1 MKPMRHLRRLPIF
14 AARVLMIAATSTQVA
29 ADTPFITLA
38 STTSTEQSG
47 LFRHIVPQFTAHTGI
62 EVRVVA
68 VGTGQAFAIGRR
80 GDADA
85 LLVHHRAGE
94 DEFVSEGYG
103 TERRDVMYNDFVLV
117 GPRADPAG
125 VAEPSSIKDAL
136 AKIVESASAFASRGD
151 DSGTHRKE
159 LQLWGLA
166 RIDPA
171 GQWYRQLGSGM
182 GPTLNTA
189 AAMDAYVLTDRAT
202 WLSFRNRQGLVILFE
217 GDAPLFNPY
226 GSIPLNP
233 ERFEWVKA
241 DLAQQWHEWLIS
253 EEGQSAIAE
262 YHIDGEPLFF
272 PMSEMPTKGGMN
284 L

>member
-1 MKPMRHLRRLPIF
+1 MRHPRRWPSL
-14 AARVLMIAATSTQVA
+14 ASLLLLLATPSAQVT

-47 LFRHIVPQFTAHTGI
+47 LFRHIVPQFTARTGI

-94 DEFVSEGYG
+94 DAFVAEGYG

-125 VAEPSSIKDAL
+125 VAETRSIQDAL
-136 AKIVESASAFASRGD
+136 AKIAASESAFASRGD

-159 LQLWGLA
+159 LQLWGMA
-166 RIDPA
+166 QIDPA

-189 AAMDAYVLTDRAT
+189 AGMDAYVLTDRAT
-202 WLSFRNRQGLVILFE
+202 WLSFGNRQNLMILFE
-217 GDAPLFNPY
+217 GEASLFNPY

-241 DLAQQWHEWLIS
+241 DLAQQWHAWLVGK
-253 EEGQSAIAE
+253 EGQAAIAGH
-262 YHIDGEPLFF
+262 HIDGAPLFF
-272 PMSEMPTKGGMN
+272 PMSEDRAGRVE
-284 L
+284 

>member
-1 MKPMRHLRRLPIF
+1 MRHLRRLRIV
-14 AARVLMIAATSTQVA
+14 AGLVLLIAVSSAQVTA
-29 ADTPFITLA
+29 NTPFITLA

-47 LFRHIVPQFTAHTGI
+47 LFRHIVPQFTARTGI

-94 DEFVSEGYG
+94 DEFVAEGYG

-125 VAEPSSIKDAL
+125 VAESRSIKDAL
-136 AKIVESASAFASRGD
+136 ARIAESDSAFASRGD

-159 LQLWGLA
+159 LHLWGIA
-166 RIDPA
+166 HVDPA
-171 GQWYRQLGSGM
+171 GRWYRQLGSGM

-189 AAMDAYVLTDRAT
+189 TAMDAYVLTDRAT
-202 WLSFRNRQGLVILFE
+202 WLSFRNRQDLIILFE
-217 GDAPLFNPY
+217 GDESLFNPY

-233 ERFEWVKA
+233 GRFEWVKA
-241 DLAQQWHEWLIS
+241 DLVQQWHEWLIG
-253 EEGQSAIAE
+253 EEGQTAIAE
-262 YHIDGEPLFF
+262 YHIDGEPPFF
-272 PMSEMPTKGGMN
+272 PMSERAQIAEEFR
-284 L
+284 

>member
-1 MKPMRHLRRLPIF
+1 MRHLRRLPSL
-14 AARVLMIAATSTQVA
+14 AALVLLIAASSVQVT

-47 LFRHIVPQFTAHTGI
+47 LFQHIVPKFTARTGI

-94 DEFVSEGYG
+94 DEFVAEGYG

-125 VAEPSSIKDAL
+125 VTETQSIQDAL
-136 AKIVESASAFASRGD
+136 AKIAESESAFASRGD

-159 LQLWGLA
+159 LQLWSMA
-166 RIDPA
+166 DIDPA

-202 WLSFRNRQGLVILFE
+202 WLSFGNRQNLIILFE
-217 GDAPLFNPY
+217 GDALLFNPY

-241 DLAQQWHEWLIS
+241 DLAQQWHGWLVG
-253 EEGQSAIAE
+253 EEGQTAIAE

-272 PMSEMPTKGGMN
+272 PMSESATGRVE
-284 L
+284 

>member
-1 MKPMRHLRRLPIF
+1 MHGLRRLTSL
-14 AARVLMIAATSTQVA
+14 AALVLLVCATLAEAV

-38 STTSTEQSG
+38 STTSTDQSG
-47 LFRHIVPQFTAHTGI
+47 LFQYIIPKFTTRTGI

-94 DEFVSEGYG
+94 DAFVAEGYG

-125 VAEPSSIKDAL
+125 VTEAQSIEDAL
-136 AKIVESASAFASRGD
+136 AQIAESESAFASRGD

-159 LQLWGLA
+159 LQLWRTAGV
-166 RIDPA
+166 DPA
-171 GQWYRQLGSGM
+171 GPWYRQLGSGM

-189 AAMDAYVLTDRAT
+189 AAMDAHVVTDRGT
-202 WLSFRNRQGLVILFE
+202 WLSFGNRQNLVILFE
-217 GDAPLFNPY
+217 GDDSLFNPY

-241 DLAQQWHEWLIS
+241 DLARQWHEWLVS
-253 EEGQSAIAE
+253 EEGQASIAE
-262 YHIDGEPLFF
+262 YQIDGEPVFF
-272 PMSEMPTKGGMN
+272 PVSEPNTSRVE
-284 L
+284 

>member
-1 MKPMRHLRRLPIF
+1 MRHLRRLRIV
-14 AARVLMIAATSTQVA
+14 AGLVLLIAVSSTQVTA
-29 ADTPFITLA
+29 NTPFITLA

-47 LFRHIVPQFTAHTGI
+47 LFRHIVPQFTARTGI

-80 GDADA
+80 GDTDA

-94 DEFVSEGYG
+94 DEFVAEGYG

-125 VAEPSSIKDAL
+125 VAESRSIKDAL
-136 AKIVESASAFASRGD
+136 ARIAESDSAFVSRGD

-159 LQLWGLA
+159 LQMWGIA
-166 RIDPA
+166 DVDPA
-171 GQWYRQLGSGM
+171 GPWYRQLGSGM
-182 GPTLNTA
+182 GPTLNIA

-202 WLSFRNRQGLVILFE
+202 WLSFRNRQDLIILFE
-217 GDAPLFNPY
+217 GDESLFNPY

-233 ERFEWVKA
+233 GRFEWVKA
-241 DLAQQWHEWLIS
+241 DLVQQWHEWLIG
-253 EEGQSAIAE
+253 EEGQTAIAE
-262 YHIDGEPLFF
+262 YHIDGEPPFF
-272 PMSEMPTKGGMN
+272 PMSERAQIAEEFR
-284 L
+284 

>member
-1 MKPMRHLRRLPIF
+1 MRYFRRLF
-14 AARVLMIAATSTQVA
+14 SLVALTFLAGSTAAQAT

-38 STTSTEQSG
+38 STTSTDQSG
-47 LFRHIVPQFTAHTGI
+47 LFQHIVPKFTARTGI

-94 DEFVSEGYG
+94 DAFVAEGYG

-117 GPRADPAG
+117 GPRSDPAG
-125 VAEPSSIKDAL
+125 VTETQSIQDAL
-136 AKIVESASAFASRGD
+136 AKIAESESAFASRGD

-159 LQLWGLA
+159 LQLWQMAGV
-166 RIDPA
+166 DPA

-189 AAMDAYVLTDRAT
+189 AAMDAYVLTDRGT
-202 WLSFRNRQGLVILFE
+202 WLSFGNRQNLVIVFE
-217 GDAPLFNPY
+217 GDDSLFNPY

-233 ERFEWVKA
+233 ERFDWVKA
-241 DLAQQWHEWLIS
+241 DLARQWHEWLIG
-253 EEGQSAIAE
+253 EEGQAAIAE
-262 YHIDGEPLFF
+262 YQIDGEPLFF
-272 PMSEMPTKGGMN
+272 PMSENNTSPVE
-284 L
+284 

>member
-1 MKPMRHLRRLPIF
+1 MAVTTPQCRFLAKSVVL
-14 AARVLMIAATSTQVA
+14 AALVLTAAGPLA
-29 ADTPFITLA
+29 AGTPFIILA

-47 LFRHIVPQFTAHTGI
+47 LFQHIVPQFTARTGI

-94 DEFVSEGYG
+94 EQFVAEGYG
-103 TERRDVMYNDFVLV
+103 SERRDVMYNDFVLI
-117 GPRADPAG
+117 GPRADPAR
-125 VAEPSSIKDAL
+125 VTQADSIQEALVRIAESNW
-136 AKIVESASAFASRGD
+136 AFASRGD

-159 LQLWGLA
+159 RELWGTA
-166 RIDPA
+166 RIEPS
-171 GQWYRQLGSGM
+171 GRWYRQLGSGM

-189 AAMDAYVLTDRAT
+189 AAMDAYVLADRST
-202 WLSFRNRQGLVILFE
+202 WLSFRNRQNLIILFE
-217 GDAPLFNPY
+217 GDESLFNPY

-241 DLAQQWHEWLIS
+241 DLAQQWHEWLVG
-253 EEGQSAIAE
+253 EEGQAAIAE

-272 PMSEMPTKGGMN
+272 PMSESAAGRVE
-284 L
+284 

>member
-1 MKPMRHLRRLPIF
+1 MKPIQHLRRLRSG
-14 AARVLMIAATSTQVA
+14 AALVLLIVVSSAPVA
-29 ADTPFITLA
+29 ANTPFITLA

-47 LFRHIVPQFTAHTGI
+47 LFRHIVPQFTARTGI

-85 LLVHHRAGE
+85 LLVHHRVGE
-94 DEFVSEGYG
+94 DEFVAEGYG

-125 VAEPSSIKDAL
+125 VVESRSIKDAL
-136 AKIVESASAFASRGD
+136 ARIAESGSAFASRGD

-159 LQLWGLA
+159 LQKWGIA
-166 RIDPA
+166 EVDPS
-171 GQWYRQLGSGM
+171 GPWYRQLGSSM

-202 WLSFRNRQGLVILFE
+202 WLSFRNRQDLIILFE
-217 GDAPLFNPY
+217 GDESLFNPY
-226 GSIPLNP
+226 GSILLNP
-233 ERFEWVKA
+233 ERFKWVKA
-241 DLAQQWHEWLIS
+241 DLVQQWHDWLVG
-253 EEGQSAIAE
+253 EEGQTAIAE
-262 YHIDGEPLFF
+262 YRIDGEPLFF
-272 PMSEMPTKGGMN
+272 PMSESAAGRVE
-284 L
+284 

>member
-1 MKPMRHLRRLPIF
+1 MRHLRRLRSV
-14 AARVLMIAATSTQVA
+14 AGLVLLIAVSSTQVTA
-29 ADTPFITLA
+29 NTPFITLA

-47 LFRHIVPQFTAHTGI
+47 LFRHIVPQFTARTGI

-94 DEFVSEGYG
+94 YEFVAEGYG

-125 VAEPSSIKDAL
+125 VAESRSIKDAL
-136 AKIVESASAFASRGD
+136 ARIAESHSAFVSRGD

-159 LQLWGLA
+159 LQKWGIA
-166 RIDPA
+166 DVDPA
-171 GQWYRQLGSGM
+171 GPWYRQLGSGM
-182 GPTLNTA
+182 GPTLNIA
-189 AAMDAYVLTDRAT
+189 AAMDAYALTDRAT
-202 WLSFRNRQGLVILFE
+202 WLSFRNRQNLIILFE
-217 GDAPLFNPY
+217 GDESLFNPY

-233 ERFEWVKA
+233 GRFEWVKA
-241 DLAQQWHEWLIS
+241 DLVQQWHEWLIG
-253 EEGQSAIAE
+253 EEGQTAIAE
-262 YHIDGEPLFF
+262 YHIDGEPPFF
-272 PMSEMPTKGGMN
+272 PMSESAQIPEEFR
-284 L
+284 

>member
-1 MKPMRHLRRLPIF
+1 M
-14 AARVLMIAATSTQVA
+14 VLLIAATSAQVT

-47 LFRHIVPQFTAHTGI
+47 LFRHIVPQFTARTGI

-85 LLVHHRAGE
+85 LLAHHRAGE
-94 DEFVSEGYG
+94 DEFVAEGYG

-117 GPRADPAG
+117 GPRSDPAG
-125 VAEPSSIKDAL
+125 VAETASIKDAL
-136 AKIVESASAFASRGD
+136 AKIAESESAFASRGD

-159 LQLWGLA
+159 LQLWGMA
-166 RIDPA
+166 QIDLV

-202 WLSFRNRQGLVILFE
+202 WLSFRNRQNLVILFE
-217 GDAPLFNPY
+217 GHESLFNPY

-241 DLAQQWHEWLIS
+241 DLAQQWHEWLIG
-253 EEGQSAIAE
+253 EEGQTAIAE
-262 YHIDGEPLFF
+262 YRIDGEPLFF
-272 PMSEMPTKGGMN
+272 PMREGAAGRAD
-284 L
+284 

>member
-1 MKPMRHLRRLPIF
+1 MRHLRRLPSL
-14 AARVLMIAATSTQVA
+14 AALVLLTAATSAQVT

-47 LFRHIVPQFTAHTGI
+47 LFRHIVPQFTARTGI

-94 DEFVSEGYG
+94 DEFVAQGYG

-125 VAEPSSIKDAL
+125 VAETSSIKDAL
-136 AKIVESASAFASRGD
+136 AKIAESEPAFASRGD

-159 LQLWGLA
+159 LQLWGMA
-166 RIDPA
+166 QIDPA

-189 AAMDAYVLTDRAT
+189 AAMDAHVLTDRAT
-202 WLSFRNRQGLVILFE
+202 WLSFRNRQNLVILFE
-217 GDAPLFNPY
+217 GHESLFNPY

-241 DLAQQWHEWLIS
+241 GLAQQWHEWLIG
-253 EEGQSAIAE
+253 EEGQTAIAE
-262 YHIDGEPLFF
+262 YRIDGEPLFF
-272 PMSEMPTKGGMN
+272 PMSEGATGRVE
-284 L
+284 

>member
-1 MKPMRHLRRLPIF
+1 MRYFRRLSSL
-14 AARVLMIAATSTQVA
+14 AGLVLLLAATSAPVT
-29 ADTPFITLA
+29 ADMPFITLA

-47 LFRHIVPQFTAHTGI
+47 LFRHIVPQFTERTGI

-94 DEFVSEGYG
+94 DEFVAEGYG

-125 VAEPSSIKDAL
+125 VAETQSIKDAL
-136 AKIVESASAFASRGD
+136 ARIADSESAFASRGD

-159 LQLWGLA
+159 LQLWSTAGV
-166 RIDPA
+166 DPA

-202 WLSFRNRQGLVILFE
+202 WLSFGNRQNLVIVFE
-217 GDAPLFNPY
+217 GDESLFNPY

-241 DLAQQWHEWLIS
+241 DLAQQWHEWLIG
-253 EEGQSAIAE
+253 EEGQTAIAE

-272 PMSEMPTKGGMN
+272 PMSESTAGPVE
-284 L
+284 

>member
-1 MKPMRHLRRLPIF
+1 MHCLHRFPSI
-14 AARVLMIAATSTQVA
+14 AALILLVAATSAQVA

-47 LFRHIVPQFTAHTGI
+47 LFRHLTPKFTERTGI

-94 DEFVSEGYG
+94 DEFVAAGYG

-117 GPRADPAG
+117 GPRSDPAG
-125 VAEPSSIKDAL
+125 VTGTQSIRDAL
-136 AKIVESASAFASRGD
+136 ARIAESESAFASRGD

-159 LQLWGLA
+159 LQLWA
-166 RIDPA
+166 MADIAPA
-171 GQWYRQLGSGM
+171 GRWYRQLGSGM

-189 AAMDAYVLTDRAT
+189 AAMDAYVLTDRGT
-202 WLSFRNRQGLVILFE
+202 WLSFGNRQNLIIVFE
-217 GDAPLFNPY
+217 GDESLFNPY

-241 DLAQQWHEWLIS
+241 DLVQQWHEWLVG
-253 EEGQSAIAE
+253 EEGQAAIAE
-262 YHIDGEPLFF
+262 YHIGGETLFF
-272 PMSEMPTKGGMN
+272 PMSERNTRP
-284 L
+284 

>member
-1 MKPMRHLRRLPIF
+1 M
-14 AARVLMIAATSTQVA
+14 VLLIAATSAQVT

-47 LFRHIVPQFTAHTGI
+47 LFRHIVPQFTARTGI

-85 LLVHHRAGE
+85 LLVHHPGGE
-94 DEFVSEGYG
+94 DEFVAAGYG

-117 GPRADPAG
+117 GPRSDPAG
-125 VAEPSSIKDAL
+125 VAETASIKDAL
-136 AKIVESASAFASRGD
+136 AKIAESESAFASRGD

-159 LQLWGLA
+159 LQLWGMA
-166 RIDPA
+166 QIDLV

-202 WLSFRNRQGLVILFE
+202 WLSFRNRQNLVILFE
-217 GDAPLFNPY
+217 GHESLFNPY

-241 DLAQQWHEWLIS
+241 DLAQQWHEWLIG
-253 EEGQSAIAE
+253 EEGQTAIAE
-262 YHIDGEPLFF
+262 YRIDGEPLFF
-272 PMSEMPTKGGMN
+272 PMREGAAGRAD
-284 L
+284 